1 MKETLKNLKKVYKY
15 GKKYKKALIY
25 QIICCIIFITFN
37 IILPI
42 ITSKQ
47 LVYLTDNLFKQL
59 FIATVMVL
67 VINVITH
74 LFRVL
79 LRRNTQIF
87 FRGTTRDLQ
96 VALGKEILK
105 ILDDAKDCL
114 PNNLLLNPMR
124 NVDTVRSKLIE
135 NYFIDYDQKFFDKK
149 FYDIML
155 LTRGKDNLT
164 LPQIKYGKTN
174 LEFFCNDFCNFLQ
187 EERKKFGKILEIND
201 SQEIK
206 LYLKELDEL
215 LNRSK
220 NAG

>member
-1 MKETLKNLKKVYKY
+1 MNLSSRLKKIVELLPTCELLADVGCDHGMVGMTALLQNKA
-15 GKKYKKALIY
+15 KKVIFIDISQPSLKKAE
-25 QIICCIIFITFN
+25 
-37 IILPI
+37 ILAKKNRLLDR
-42 ITSKQ
+42 TSFVVGDGLAGHK
-47 LVYLTDNLFKQL
+47 VDCAV
-59 FIATVMVL
+59 IAGM
-67 VINVITH
+67 
-74 LFRVL
+74 
-79 LRRNTQIF
+79 
-87 FRGTTRDLQ
+87 G
-96 VALGKEILK
+96 GKEILK

-187 EERKKFGKILEIND
+187 EERKKYGKILEIND